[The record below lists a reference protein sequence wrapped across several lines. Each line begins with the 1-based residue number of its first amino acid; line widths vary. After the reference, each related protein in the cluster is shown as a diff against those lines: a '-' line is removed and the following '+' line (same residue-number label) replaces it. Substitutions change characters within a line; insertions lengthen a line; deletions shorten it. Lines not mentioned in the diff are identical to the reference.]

1 MVVKFENDYLEKLY
15 VGDPLKGKPR
25 YSEVVVKK
33 IKKCVLILSS
43 VGSSLELTKFNSLH
57 FEALKGDKMG
67 LFSIR
72 VDLGYRLEFRITKDV
87 IEIVHIEQLS
97 KHYE

>member
-1 MVVKFENDYLEKLY
+1 MIVKFEDDYLEKLY
-15 VGDPLKGKPR
+15 AGDPVKGKPR
-25 YSEVVVKK
+25 YNEGVIKK
-33 IKKCVLILSS
+33 FKKCVLILSA
-43 VGSSLELTKFNSLH
+43 VGSSSELAQFNSLH
-57 FEALKGDKMG
+57 FEALKGDKTG

-72 VDLGYRLEFRITKDV
+72 VDLGYRLEFRLTKDI

>member
-1 MVVKFENDYLEKLY
+1 MVVKFENEYLEKLY

-25 YSEVVVKK
+25 YSEEV
-33 IKKCVLILSS
+33 I
-43 VGSSLELTKFNSLH
+43 TKFKKRVIMLKNANNSAELYLLKSLH
-57 FEALKGDKMG
+57 FEALKGDKTG
-67 LFSIR
+67 LFSVR

-87 IEIVHIEQLS
+87 VEIVHIEQLS